1 MNIKSLAG
9 KLIEI
14 LQFGTSN
21 RKEKPTLTVILH
33 QHGACLCVGS
43 APSPLKSGT
52 H

>member
-1 MNIKSLAG
+1 MNIKSLAE
-9 KLIEI
+9 KLIEV
-14 LQFGTSN
+14 LQFDTSN
-21 RKEKPTLTVILH
+21 RKKSPLTVILR